1 MDVDQQGQPVEDGEG
16 RQIVLPSDV
25 LPAVIHL
32 LPQENRPF
40 FPGQAIPLLMNA
52 EVWLPTLKSIQDR
65 KQDIVGLVA
74 SRGTPTHPV
83 RPEDLYEMGTVCRI
97 HRVHPV
103 EGHLQVLLEGLQRF
117 RIEKWITTE
126 PPLVVQ
132 VEYFPERR
140 TPRADEI
147 SDDSELKAYAVAVIN
162 TIKELIPLNPLYGEE
177 LKVFL
182 ARSSPN
188 EPSLLADFAA
198 SLTSATKEELQEV
211 LETVAL
217 GKRLRKVLELL
228 HKEVQIATAQM
239 EIRTHIEK
247 QMEKHQREAFLRQQ
261 LKFIQNELGI
271 AKDDKTAEIDEFK
284 RRLEK
289 LVMPEQAKKRAD
301 DELSKLTLLELGSP
315 EFGVTRNYLDWL
327 TSMPWGVYS
336 TDAADLT
343 AAAKVLDKH
352 HEGLDDVKERILEF
366 LALGIMKGEIAGSI
380 VLLVGP
386 PGVGKTSLGRAIAEA
401 LGRKFYRF
409 SVGGMRDEAEIKGHR
424 RTYIGAQ
431 PGKLVL
437 A

>member
-1 MDVDQQGQPVEDGEG
+1 MDVDQQGQPLEDGEG
-16 RQIVLPSDV
+16 RQIVLPTDV

-40 FPGQAIPLLMNA
+40 FPGQAIPLVMNA
-52 EVWLPTLKSIQDR
+52 EVWLATLRAIQDR

-74 SRGTPTHPV
+74 TRGTPAHPA

-97 HRVHPV
+97 HRVHQV

-117 RIEKWITTE
+117 RIEKWISTE
-126 PPLVVQ
+126 PPLVAQ

-140 TPRADEI
+140 TPRDDEV
-147 SDDSELKAYAVAVIN
+147 SNDSELKAYGVAIIN

-198 SLTSATKEELQEV
+198 SLTSATKEELQGV
-211 LETVAL
+211 LESVAL

-247 QMEKHQREAFLRQQ
+247 QMDKHQREVFLRQQ
-261 LKFIQNELGI
+261 LKFIQNELDS

-289 LVMPEQAKKRAD
+289 LVMPEQALKRAN
-301 DELSKLTLLELGSP
+301 DELAKLALLETGSAQI
-315 EFGVTRNYLDWL
+315 RWARQSSHML
-327 TSMPWGVYS
+327 T
-336 TDAADLT
+336 
-343 AAAKVLDKH
+343 
-352 HEGLDDVKERILEF
+352 
-366 LALGIMKGEIAGSI
+366 
-380 VLLVGP
+380 
-386 PGVGKTSLGRAIAEA
+386 
-401 LGRKFYRF
+401 
-409 SVGGMRDEAEIKGHR
+409 
-424 RTYIGAQ
+424 
-431 PGKLVL
+431 
-437 A
+437 